1 MGMDKVCLCLVIW
14 ISLAAALS
22 SPFTVVSDVCPVSL
36 EGWKQY
42 KGKIDELSACEAAC
56 SSVQCS
62 IFTFNHHT
70 SPKQC
75 WGYQGSSPQW
85 HVNAN
90 SHCESGC
97 LKSLVK
103 DCGAGPAPPP
113 GPGPLPPGFPR
124 WVGTRPSVKMNASA
138 GLPMVQNAQHI
149 TVYNATG
156 SDGKPN
162 PFGAYGHGPMITKL
176 AGVYYM
182 SWYNAPV
189 GERDNKRS
197 VYAHSVDAV
206 HWSAPAVLF
215 STFTQTDHG
224 QNVAGEE
231 NGPWTILN
239 GRMYTQSGTQ
249 DAGEH
254 HENIISV
261 MRQVGKIHPRNYYYA
276 TPPLDEVPVIMISD
290 SGAGVEGDPTKLG
303 QPFWLNRTIPSYCNA
318 SGLNASYCEWP
329 TYLQMD
335 PATRADAEQLIA
347 SLVRTTVAWPDLS
360 DAPPAYHMQYNERSL
375 YKVPGTRQL
384 ALLLR
389 GVRGGLSVSMCSL
402 PEPVG
407 GSAPDH
413 TLFSCRSGVG
423 DAFMNLVELVS
434 EYSNASDPRTC
445 NWTAPRLST
454 LPDSGSRTC
463 AATFPSAVSKLVAG
477 VYMVSD
483 LVVACS

>member
-1 MGMDKVCLCLVIW
+1 
-14 ISLAAALS
+14 
-22 SPFTVVSDVCPVSL
+22 
-36 EGWKQY
+36 
-42 KGKIDELSACEAAC
+42 
-56 SSVQCS
+56 
-62 IFTFNHHT
+62 
-70 SPKQC
+70 
-75 WGYQGSSPQW
+75 
-85 HVNAN
+85 
-90 SHCESGC
+90 
-97 LKSLVK
+97 
-103 DCGAGPAPPP
+103 
-113 GPGPLPPGFPR
+113 
-124 WVGTRPSVKMNASA
+124 MNASA

-318 SGLNASYCEWP
+318 SGLNASY
-329 TYLQMD
+329 
-335 PATRADAEQLIA
+335 
-347 SLVRTTVAWPDLS
+347 
-360 DAPPAYHMQYNERSL
+360 
-375 YKVPGTRQL
+375 
-384 ALLLR
+384 
-389 GVRGGLSVSMCSL
+389 
-402 PEPVG
+402 
-407 GSAPDH
+407 
-413 TLFSCRSGVG
+413 
-423 DAFMNLVELVS
+423 
-434 EYSNASDPRTC
+434 
-445 NWTAPRLST
+445 
-454 LPDSGSRTC
+454 
-463 AATFPSAVSKLVAG
+463 
-477 VYMVSD
+477 
-483 LVVACS
+483 